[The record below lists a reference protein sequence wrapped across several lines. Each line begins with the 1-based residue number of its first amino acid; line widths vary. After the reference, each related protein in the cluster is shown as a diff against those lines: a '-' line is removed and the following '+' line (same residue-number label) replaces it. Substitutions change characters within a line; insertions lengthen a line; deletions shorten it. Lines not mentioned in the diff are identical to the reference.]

1 MGGKGGSGGGQQ
13 PMEQPT
19 PQTTGGWSAVGDTA
33 APAAKP
39 KEEAKPPVIEG
50 AANQTGQEA
59 IAPPESQPYSPPG
72 FGNYPASNT
81 NLSPLGDTLV
91 AGMQEIPG
99 KPGPTVP
106 QYQGQV

>member
-1 MGGKGGSGGGQQ
+1 MGGKGGGGGQQ
-13 PMEQPT
+13 MPMEQPT
-19 PQTTGGWSAVGDTA
+19 PQTTGGWSAVDTA
-33 APAAKP
+33 TPAKAVEKKAAAPVV
-39 KEEAKPPVIEG
+39 ENT
-50 AANQTGQEA
+50 ANQTGQET
-59 IAPPESQPYSPPG
+59 IAPQESQPYTPPG
-72 FGNYPASNT
+72 FGNYPGAGT

>member
-1 MGGKGGSGGGQQ
+1 MGGKGGDSGGQQ
-13 PMEQPT
+13 QMEQPT
-19 PQTTGGWSAVGDTA
+19 PQTTGGWSAVGDATT
-33 APAAKP
+33 PAAKP
-39 KEEAKPPVIEG
+39 KETKAPIVETTR
-50 AANQTGQEA
+50 NQTGQEA
-59 IAPPESQPYSPPG
+59 VAPPESQPYMPPG

-99 KPGPTVP
+99 KPGPTTP

>member
-1 MGGKGGSGGGQQ
+1 MGGKGGGGGSSQQ
-13 PMEQPT
+13 QVEAPT
-19 PQTTGGWSAVGDTA
+19 PQTTGGWTAVGSTTTA
-33 APAAKP
+33 P
-39 KEEAKPPVIEG
+39 KKVEEKKPPIIEG

-59 IAPPESQPYSPPG
+59 IAPQESQPYMPPG
-72 FGNYPASNT
+72 FGNYGAGT

-91 AGMQEIPG
+91 AGMQEVPG